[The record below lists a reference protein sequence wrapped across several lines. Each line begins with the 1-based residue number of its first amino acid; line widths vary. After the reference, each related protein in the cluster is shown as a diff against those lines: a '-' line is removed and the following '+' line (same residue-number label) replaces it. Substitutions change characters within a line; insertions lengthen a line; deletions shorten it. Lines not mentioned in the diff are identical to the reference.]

1 MSIGGTALEA
11 IGIGVTIVAAW
22 QAVEWARGKWRSGP
36 GARRTCQRR
45 VEQVSVG
52 ITSARCEELLGMG
65 SPSHRSTAMRA
76 DDGAVFT
83 ARLFQT
89 TWCSVELVTDAE
101 NVVRR
106 FSVWSRHTRFRPTF
120 RAGEQWPRLDITMRS
135 TVLEQMGQ
143 PVRVDSYVGAQTAA
157 YIEEHYYGRPGSY
170 RYYHAG
176 FNEAS
181 MFDATLPDNFSAV
194 LTSYELNTGVP
205 DQLPPEVAEFRR
217 RNALAV
223 YGESDGPWRTFAH
236 PIGPS
241 LVETW
246 AIRERVTRAVKRR
259 DRRLAR
265 QMEKDP
271 R

>member
-1 MSIGGTALEA
+1 
-11 IGIGVTIVAAW
+11 
-22 QAVEWARGKWRSGP
+22 
-36 GARRTCQRR
+36 
-45 VEQVSVG
+45 
-52 ITSARCEELLGMG
+52 MG
-65 SPSHRSTAMRA
+65 SPSHHSTAMRA
-76 DDGAVFT
+76 DDGAEFT

-89 TWCSVELVTDAE
+89 TWCSVELVTDAVG
-101 NVVRR
+101 VVRR
-106 FSVWSRHTRFRPTF
+106 FSVWSRHNRFRPTF
-120 RAGEQWPRLDITMRS
+120 RAGGQWPRLDITMRS

-176 FNEAS
+176 FNEAA
-181 MFDATLPDNFSAV
+181 MFDATLPDNFSVV
-194 LTSYELNTGVP
+194 LKPYEFETGVA
-205 DQLPPEVAEFRR
+205 DQVPAGIVEFRR
-217 RNALAV
+217 RNAVAV
-223 YGESDGPWRTFAH
+223 YGESDEPWRKFVH

-265 QMEKDP
+265 QMEKDG